1 MKIEI
6 ISELYA
12 IIAKGTENVPSRKH
26 AIRLRKSAFNSFSSG
41 GFTKVAFDTRRID
54 QGTEIIPRRNLQNY
68 QRSEEFVTEATGKRL
83 KNLAKIR
90 RVLGGLK
97 NKFGHEHEW
106 QDSNARVLL
115 STIDKGLRLDFK
127 DGDYTD
133 AQPGV
138 GNLAYIDELLHVRY
152 RLSFDDICKM
162 AESDL
167 EKVILSK
174 DEDLT
179 RQDVYR
185 DLIISKGDISTKS
198 YDALSDKALEIS
210 KGDATVQNKDTL
222 LEKLFGNVRATNENK
237 SVERTV
243 TITIKDSYLDEDK
256 VEAEVKDE
264 DKKGK

>member
-1 MKIEI
+1 MKIET

-12 IIAKGTENVPSRKH
+12 IIAKGIENVPSRTY
-26 AIRLRKSAFNSFSSG
+26 AIKLRKSALTNFNSESG
-41 GFTKVAFDTRRID
+41 FVKNAFDTRRINQTTD
-54 QGTEIIPRRNLQNY
+54 IIPRRNLQNY
-68 QRSEEFVTEATGKRL
+68 HRSEEFITEATGQRL
-83 KNLAKIR
+83 KNLAKVR
-90 RVLGGLK
+90 RVLGTLK
-97 NKFGHEHEW
+97 DKFGNDHEW

-115 STIDKGLRLDFK
+115 ATIDKGLRLDFK

-167 EKVILSK
+167 ERIILSK

-179 RQDVYR
+179 RQDVHR
-185 DLIISKGDISTKS
+185 DLIISKGDISSKS

-210 KGDATVQNKDTL
+210 KGDANAPTHDTL
-222 LEKLFGNVRATNENK
+222 LEKLFGSVRATKDNPEI
-237 SVERTV
+237 ERTV
-243 TITIKDSYLDEDK
+243 TITIKDK
-256 VEAEVKDE
+256 FVEK
-264 DKKGK
+264 